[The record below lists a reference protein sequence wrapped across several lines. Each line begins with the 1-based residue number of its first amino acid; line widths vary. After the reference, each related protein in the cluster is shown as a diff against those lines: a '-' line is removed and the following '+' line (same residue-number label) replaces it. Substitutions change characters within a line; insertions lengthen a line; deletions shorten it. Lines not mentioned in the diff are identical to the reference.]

1 MTLEALRQAAHRAV
15 GTNQTAKAIQ
25 RGQALV
31 VFVAKDADPR
41 VTESVVR
48 AAQQKGLPLVQEHT
62 KRELGR
68 ACGIAVDAA
77 AAAILRGPASE
88 S

>member
-1 MTLEALRQAAHRAV
+1 MTLEALRQATHRAV
-15 GTNQTAKAIQ
+15 GANQTVKAIQ

-68 ACGIAVDAA
+68 ACGIAVEAA
-77 AAAILRGPASE
+77 AAAILKGPALE